1 MRANRSTLE
10 YLGVRIIGPSILFGD
25 NKTVVDGASQLLS
38 RLHKRHLMLS
48 YHYVREALATGEYD
62 YSFINGKFN
71 PSDILSKHWSHNDV
85 WPMLQAILFW
95 RGDTMELARL
105 REEKES
111 TNKTDKN
118 LDGRGVTNVEHLG
131 NI

>member
-1 MRANRSTLE
+1 M
-10 YLGVRIIGPSILFGD
+10 
-25 NKTVVDGASQLLS
+25 
-38 RLHKRHLMLS
+38 
-48 YHYVREALATGEYD
+48 
-62 YSFINGKFN
+62 INGKFN

-95 RGDTMELARL
+95 RGDTMELARM

-118 LDGRGVTNVEHLG
+118 LDGRGVTNDEHPG
-131 NI
+131 TI